1 MLAACAACL
10 ALLAASLTRFCS
22 MILSAMAWIS
32 ASSALSSLT
41 LAENRFEL
49 VIQFYQALAANIR
62 GIYTQI
68 IKNFTTHI
76 AKIHDWYINFRQQL
90 NYISCS

>member
-10 ALLAASLTRFCS
+10 ALLAASLARFCS

-41 LAENRFEL
+41 LAEK
-49 VIQFYQALAANIR
+49 Y
-62 GIYTQI
+62 
-68 IKNFTTHI
+68 
-76 AKIHDWYINFRQQL
+76 L
-90 NYISCS
+90 N